1 MPGVPAWGRAEDGT
15 TTLEISGSTIPTTT
29 IPLEPLHYIDLKMRV
44 ILHVDLDAF
53 FPSVEVREHPELK
66 DKPVIVGADP
76 KEGTGRGVVSSASYE
91 ARKSGVR
98 SAMSISR
105 AWKLCPEGVYLRPH
119 FDLYFEASNN
129 IMQILRGDADKFEQ
143 AGIDEAYLD
152 VSSRVNSFDEAAE
165 FAKKLMEEVLGK
177 ERLTCSVGVAPNKML
192 AKIGSD
198 FEKPYGLTVI
208 REEDAEKF
216 LAPLNVRKIPG
227 VGPKTEERL
236 QDLNIVII
244 GDLAATD
251 PKLLV
256 RTFGSWGT
264 KLHEYAHGIDRREVI
279 EGYETKSIGRE
290 VTFEK
295 DVDDADEI
303 LETLDDLAE
312 EIHTELLDIGF
323 RFKTITVKVR
333 YENFD
338 TYTRARSLSFLTND
352 VYILRNNAKRLIDAF
367 LRDNRKIRLIGLRV
381 STLERCK

>member
-1 MPGVPAWGRAEDGT
+1 
-15 TTLEISGSTIPTTT
+15 
-29 IPLEPLHYIDLKMRV
+29 MRV

-53 FPSVEVREHPELK
+53 FPSVEVREHPDLK
-66 DKPVIVGADP
+66 GKPVIVGADP

-91 ARKSGVR
+91 ARKVGIR
-98 SAMSISR
+98 SAMPISR

-119 FDLYFEASNN
+119 FNLYIEASNS
-129 IMQILRGDADKFEQ
+129 IMKILRSHADKFEQ

-152 VSSRVNSFDEAAE
+152 ISNQVNDFDEAAE
-165 FAKKLMEEVLGK
+165 FAKKLMEEVLDK

-198 FEKPYGLTVI
+198 YEKPYGLTVI

-227 VGPKTEERL
+227 IGPKTEERL
-236 QDLNIVII
+236 QDLNIETV
-244 GDLAATD
+244 GDLAAAD
-251 PKLLV
+251 PQLLV
-256 RTFGSWGT
+256 RLFGSWGT

-290 VTFEK
+290 LTFEK
-295 DVDDADEI
+295 DVDDAGKI

-312 EIHTELLDIGF
+312 EIHTELIDNGF

-333 YENFD
+333 YQDFD
-338 TYTRARSLSFLTND
+338 TYTRAKSLSFLTND
-352 VYILRNNAKRLIDAF
+352 VYILRNNARRLIDAF
-367 LRDNRKIRLIGLRV
+367 LRGNKKIRLVGLRV
-381 STLERCK
+381 STLEKCNR